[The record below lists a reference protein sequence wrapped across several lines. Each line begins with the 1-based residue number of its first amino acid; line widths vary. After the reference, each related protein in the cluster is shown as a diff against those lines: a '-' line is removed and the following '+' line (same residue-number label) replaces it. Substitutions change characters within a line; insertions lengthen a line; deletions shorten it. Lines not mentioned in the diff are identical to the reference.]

1 MADKPRELARDLRV
15 HDDIIGTIG
24 NTPMVRL
31 SRVTGG
37 LRCRVLAKLEFFNPG
52 GSVKDRIALRILEAY
67 EQAGKLRPGGTVV
80 EATSGNTGVG
90 LAIACAL
97 KGYQAI
103 FVMPDKMS
111 QEKIQLLRA
120 FGARVVIAP
129 TAVAPDD
136 PRSYYSVARRL
147 VAETPNSVL
156 ADQYHNPVNPE
167 SHYLTTAP
175 EIWHQTAG
183 KVTDIVVGMGTGG
196 TITGIAQYMREEGRQ
211 VRIVGVDPIGSL
223 LYDAWRA
230 GGNAL
235 GLEAIT
241 YKVEGIGEDFIPST
255 LDLSLIDDVVQVDDA
270 EAFLWTRRL
279 VREEGIFCGGSSGAA
294 MAGAVKAA
302 RDLGPERLMV
312 VIFPDSGSRYLSKV
326 FSDDWMREHGFLEPD
341 RRLITVGEVSRARGL
356 PSLVTAS
363 PEDPLLEVIGRMRE
377 HAVSQIPVVDRE
389 GRLSGLV
396 TEVMLL
402 DHMLASDHDRLPA
415 MSIGPMVNTEV
426 ATAAEGDPLEEA
438 LPRLVANKVVVLVDA
453 ARRPTGILT
462 VIDALD
468 YMASRDSR

>member
-1 MADKPRELARDLRV
+1 MAEKPLELARDLRV

-37 LRCRVLAKLEFFNPG
+37 LRCQVFAKLEFFNPG

-129 TAVAPDD
+129 TAVAPED

-147 VAETPNSVL
+147 VAEIPNSVL

-175 EIWHQTAG
+175 EIWHQTDG

-230 GGNAL
+230 GGSAL

-241 YKVEGIGEDFIPST
+241 YKVEGIGEDFVPST
-255 LDLSLIDDVVQVDDA
+255 LDLSLVDDVVQVDDA

-312 VIFPDSGSRYLSKV
+312 VLFPDSGSRYLSKV

-363 PEDPLLEVIGRMRE
+363 PDDALLEVIGRMRQ
-377 HAVSQIPVVDRE
+377 HAVSQIPVVDGE
-389 GRLSGLV
+389 GRLTGLV

-402 DHMLASDHDRLPA
+402 DHMLGTDPDRLPA

-438 LPRLVANKVVVLVDA
+438 LPRLVASKVVVLVDS